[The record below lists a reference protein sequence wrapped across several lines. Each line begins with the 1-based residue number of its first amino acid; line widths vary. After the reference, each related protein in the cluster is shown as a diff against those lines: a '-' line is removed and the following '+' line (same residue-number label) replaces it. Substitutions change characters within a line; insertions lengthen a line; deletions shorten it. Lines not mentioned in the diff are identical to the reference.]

1 MSSPMKTP
9 RPLSTASRRSLA
21 KLRQSYE
28 RGLLA
33 TTIAAVS
40 RSYPTLAL
48 GILLL
53 GYLSTELLPHSALSF
68 GMALCGGG
76 AFLWGAMRLR
86 PHRTEQAKK
95 EESRRVH
102 TTGALRLGLTCL
114 LLLAARLY
122 YAHSIQQVTDIR
134 LPLHQPLKAQVT
146 DVERTTPDSL
156 LLHVRLLA
164 EEAPHRPLL
173 QLRLSPRDGRAERK
187 QTNIPYPAPLIQVGD
202 TLTLALERLRTTASF
217 LSERPSYGRYLLSEG
232 IATIG
237 QAHLLSHH
245 PTTTSTLLWRTPTSY
260 ALRLRAQ
267 LTTRLSETTL
277 SPYAQHLLRTMTLG
291 EKTHD
296 ALGKELRTSFARGGV
311 AHLLAVSGFHL
322 AVVIGALSLLCS
334 CLPPLRRHARGRYLL
349 LLGAAWGFTLVT
361 GASIPTLRAAGMLS
375 MYLGFRLLRR
385 PVCALEVFTVPALL
399 QLLLAPLSL
408 TSASF
413 LMTYLALVS
422 IRLFYRPIEG
432 LFGTLRTPL
441 LSYLW
446 SGIAMTLSVQPLLFP
461 LSLYLFGSSSLAFLW
476 SALLVVPLASLLVPV
491 SLLTFLFLPFV
502 GAVPSW
508 LLLPLE
514 WGAKLMRQ
522 GVELIEG
529 VPALMLHYPLS
540 LEGLLLYYLLVG
552 GSISAYRLYHEP
564 PTSTRLYE

>member
-9 RPLSTASRRSLA
+9 RLLSTASRRSLA

-68 GMALCGGG
+68 GLALCGGG

-86 PHRTEQAKK
+86 PHHSEQAKK
-95 EESRRVH
+95 EESGRVH

-173 QLRLSPRDGRAERK
+173 QLRLSPRDARGERK
-187 QTNIPYPAPLIQVGD
+187 QTNTPYPAPPIQVGD
-202 TLTLALERLRTTASF
+202 TLTLALERLHTTARF
-217 LSERPSYGRYLLSEG
+217 LRERPSYGRYLLSEG

-245 PTTTSTLLWRTPTSY
+245 PTTTSTLLWRAPTSY

-334 CLPPLRRHARGRYLL
+334 ALPSLRRHARGRYLL

-361 GASIPTLRAAGMLS
+361 GASIPTLRAAEMLS

-385 PVCALEVFTVPALL
+385 PVCSLEVFTVPALL
-399 QLLLAPLSL
+399 QLLLTPLSL

-476 SALLVVPLASLLVPV
+476 SALLVVPLASLLIPV
-491 SLLTFLFLPFV
+491 SLLTFLFFPFV
-502 GAVPSW
+502 GAVSSW

-514 WGAKLMRQ
+514 WGAKLMHQ

-552 GSISAYRLYHEP
+552 GSVSAYRLYHEP
-564 PTSTRLYE
+564 PTHPHV

>member
-1 MSSPMKTP
+1 MKTP
-9 RPLSTASRRSLA
+9 RLLSTASRRSLA

-33 TTIAAVS
+33 TTIASVS

-53 GYLSTELLPHSALSF
+53 GYFSTELLPHSALSF
-68 GMALCGGG
+68 GLALCGGG

-86 PHRTEQAKK
+86 PHRSEQAKK
-95 EESRRVH
+95 EESGRVH

-173 QLRLSPRDGRAERK
+173 QLRLSPRDGRAEHK
-187 QTNIPYPAPLIQVGD
+187 QTNTTYPAPPIQVGD
-202 TLTLALERLRTTASF
+202 TLILSLERLHLTPSF

-245 PTTTSTLLWRTPTSY
+245 PTTTSTLLWRAPTSY
-260 ALRLRAQ
+260 ALRLRTQ

-296 ALGKELRTSFARGGV
+296 VLGKGLRTSFARGGV

-441 LSYLW
+441 LRYLW
-446 SGIAMTLSVQPLLFP
+446 SGLAMTLSVQPLLFP

-476 SALLVVPLASLLVPV
+476 SALLVVPLASLLIPV
-491 SLLTFLFLPFV
+491 SLLTFLYLPFV

-529 VPALMLHYPLS
+529 VPTLMLHYPLS

-552 GSISAYRLYHEP
+552 VSVSAYRLYHEP
-564 PTSTRLYE
+564 PTSTRL

>member
-1 MSSPMKTP
+1 MKTP

-33 TTIAAVS
+33 TTIASVS

-68 GMALCGGG
+68 GLALCGGG
-76 AFLWGAMRLR
+76 AFLLGAIYLR
-86 PHRTEQAKK
+86 PHHSDAHDAKARGQAH
-95 EESRRVH
+95 S
-102 TTGALRLGLTCL
+102 TLALRIGLGL
-114 LLLAARLY
+114 LLLLGARLY
-122 YAHSIQQVTDIR
+122 YMHSMQEVIEAPP
-134 LPLHQPLKAQVT
+134 PLHQPLRTEVIT
-146 DVERTTPDSL
+146 VERVAQDTQLLSVRPLSEGSAHHPL
-156 LLHVRLLA
+156 LL
-164 EEAPHRPLL
+164 
-173 QLRLSPRDGRAERK
+173 LRLAPRDGRAERK
-187 QTNIPYPAPLIQVGD
+187 QTNTPYPAPPIQVGD
-202 TLTLALERLRTTASF
+202 TLTLSLEQIRTTDRL

-232 IATIG
+232 IAAIG

-245 PTTTSTLLWRTPTSY
+245 PTTTSTLLWSSPTSY

-267 LTTRLSETTL
+267 LTTRLSETSL

-291 EKTHD
+291 EKMHD
-296 ALGKELRTSFARGGV
+296 ALGKGLRTSFARGGV

-408 TSASF
+408 TNASF

-441 LSYLW
+441 LRYLW

-461 LSLYLFGSSSLAFLW
+461 LSLYLFGGSSLAFLW
-476 SALLVVPLASLLVPV
+476 SALLVVPLASLLIPV
-491 SLLTFLFLPFV
+491 SLLTFLFLPFAE
-502 GAVPSW
+502 AVPSW

-514 WGAKLMRQ
+514 WGAKLMHQ

-552 GSISAYRLYHEP
+552 VSVSAYRLYQEP
-564 PTSTRLYE
+564 PTSTRL

>member
-1 MSSPMKTP
+1 MKTP

-68 GMALCGGG
+68 GLALCGGG
-76 AFLWGAMRLR
+76 AFLLGAISLR
-86 PHRTEQAKK
+86 PHRSEAHDAEARGQAR
-95 EESRRVH
+95 S
-102 TTGALRLGLTCL
+102 TLALRIGLGL
-114 LLLAARLY
+114 LLLLGARLY
-122 YAHSIQQVTDIR
+122 YARNMQEVIEAPP
-134 LPLHQPLKAQVT
+134 PLHQSLRTEVIT
-146 DVERTTPDSL
+146 VERVAQDTL
-156 LLHVRLLA
+156 LLSV
-164 EEAPHRPLL
+164 RPLSEGSTHHPL
-173 QLRLSPRDGRAERK
+173 LLLRIVPRDGRAERK
-187 QTNIPYPAPLIQVGD
+187 QTNTPYPAPPIQVGD
-202 TLTLALERLRTTASF
+202 TLTLALERLHTTARF

-245 PTTTSTLLWRTPTSY
+245 PTTTSSLLWRAPTSY
-260 ALRLRAQ
+260 ALRLRTQ

-291 EKTHD
+291 EKMHD
-296 ALGKELRTSFARGGV
+296 ALGKELRTSFAHGGV

-322 AVVIGALSLLCS
+322 AVVIGVMSLLCS
-334 CLPPLRRHARGRYLL
+334 FLPPLRRHARGRYLL

-385 PVCALEVFTVPALL
+385 PVCTLEVFTVPALI

-408 TSASF
+408 LSASF

-441 LSYLW
+441 LRYLW

-476 SALLVVPLASLLVPV
+476 SALLVVPLASLFIPV

-514 WGAKLMRQ
+514 WGSRLMRQ

-540 LEGLLLYYLLVG
+540 LEGLLLIYLLLALGVVSYYL
-552 GSISAYRLYHEP
+552 YHDKP
-564 PTSTRLYE
+564 APTPI

>member
-9 RPLSTASRRSLA
+9 RPLSTSSRHSLA

-33 TTIAAVS
+33 TTIASVS

-53 GYLSTELLPHSALSF
+53 GYFSTELLPHSALSF
-68 GMALCGGG
+68 GLALCGGG

-86 PHRTEQAKK
+86 PHRSEQAKK
-95 EESRRVH
+95 EESGRVH

-173 QLRLSPRDGRAERK
+173 QLRLSPRDGRAEHK
-187 QTNIPYPAPLIQVGD
+187 QTNTTYPAPPIQVGD
-202 TLTLALERLRTTASF
+202 TLILSLERLHLTPSF

-245 PTTTSTLLWRTPTSY
+245 PTTTSTLLWRAPTSY
-260 ALRLRAQ
+260 ALRLRTQ
-267 LTTRLSETTL
+267 LTTRLSETSL

-296 ALGKELRTSFARGGV
+296 ALGKGLRTTFARGGV

-441 LSYLW
+441 LRYLW
-446 SGIAMTLSVQPLLFP
+446 SGLAMTLSVQPLLFP
-461 LSLYLFGSSSLAFLW
+461 LSLYLFGGSSLAFLW
-476 SALLVVPLASLLVPV
+476 SALLVVPLASLLIPV
-491 SLLTFLFLPFV
+491 SLLTFLYLPFV

-540 LEGLLLYYLLVG
+540 LEGLLLYYLLVAV
-552 GSISAYRLYHEP
+552 SISAYRLYHEP
-564 PTSTRLYE
+564 PTAIRL

>member
-1 MSSPMKTP
+1 MKTP

-21 KLRQSYE
+21 KLRQSHE

-68 GMALCGGG
+68 GLALCGGG

-86 PHRTEQAKK
+86 PHRSEQAKK
-95 EESRRVH
+95 EESGRVH

-187 QTNIPYPAPLIQVGD
+187 QTNTPYPAPPIQVGD
-202 TLTLALERLRTTASF
+202 TLTLSLERLRTTARF
-217 LSERPSYGRYLLSEG
+217 LREQPSYGRYLLSEG

-245 PTTTSTLLWRTPTSY
+245 PTTTSTLLWRAPTSY
-260 ALRLRAQ
+260 ALRLRTQ
-267 LTTRLSETTL
+267 LTTRLSETSL
-277 SPYAQHLLRTMTLG
+277 SPYAQHLLRAMALG

-334 CLPPLRRHARGRYLL
+334 ALPSLRRHARGRYLL

-432 LFGTLRTPL
+432 LFGSLRTPL
-441 LSYLW
+441 LRYLW

-461 LSLYLFGSSSLAFLW
+461 LSLYLFGSSSLAFFW
-476 SALLVVPLASLLVPV
+476 STLLVVPLASLLVPV
-491 SLLTFLFLPFV
+491 SLLTFLYLPF
-502 GAVPSW
+502 AEAEPSW

-540 LEGLLLYYLLVG
+540 LEGLLLYYLLVTV
-552 GSISAYRLYHEP
+552 SVSAYRLYHEP
-564 PTSTRLYE
+564 PTSTRL

>member
-1 MSSPMKTP
+1 MKTP
-9 RPLSTASRRSLA
+9 RPLSIASRRSLA

-68 GMALCGGG
+68 GLALCGGG
-76 AFLWGAMRLR
+76 AFLLGAISLR
-86 PHRTEQAKK
+86 PHRSEAHDAEARGQAR
-95 EESRRVH
+95 S
-102 TTGALRLGLTCL
+102 TLALCIGLGL
-114 LLLAARLY
+114 LLLLGARLY
-122 YAHSIQQVTDIR
+122 YARSMQEVIEAPP
-134 LPLHQPLKAQVT
+134 PLHQPLRTEVIT
-146 DVERTTPDSL
+146 VERVTQDSL
-156 LLHVRLLA
+156 LWSV
-164 EEAPHRPLL
+164 RPLSEGSTHHPL
-173 QLRLSPRDGRAERK
+173 LLLRLVPPSRGARAMYHSTAPET
-187 QTNIPYPAPLIQVGD
+187 QAIPQLIQVGD
-202 TLTLALERLRTTASF
+202 TLTLSLERLHTTASF

-245 PTTTSTLLWRTPTSY
+245 PTTTSTLLWRAPTSY
-260 ALRLRAQ
+260 ALRLRDA
-267 LTTRLSETTL
+267 LTARLSETTL
-277 SPYAQHLLRTMTLG
+277 SSYAQHLLRAMTLG

-334 CLPPLRRHARGRYLL
+334 FLPPLRRHAQGRYLL

-385 PVCALEVFTVPALL
+385 PVCTLEVFTVPALL

-422 IRLFYRPIEG
+422 IRLFYCPIEG

-441 LSYLW
+441 LRYLW
-446 SGIAMTLSVQPLLFP
+446 SGLAMTLSVQPLLFP

-476 SALLVVPLASLLVPV
+476 SALLVVPLASLLIPV
-491 SLLTFLFLPFV
+491 SLLTFLFFPFM

-540 LEGLLLYYLLVG
+540 LEGVLLYYLLVG
-552 GSISAYRLYHEP
+552 VSVSAYRLYHEP
-564 PTSTRLYE
+564 STAMRL

>member
-1 MSSPMKTP
+1 
-9 RPLSTASRRSLA
+9 
-21 KLRQSYE
+21 
-28 RGLLA
+28 
-33 TTIAAVS
+33 
-40 RSYPTLAL
+40 
-48 GILLL
+48 
-53 GYLSTELLPHSALSF
+53 
-68 GMALCGGG
+68 
-76 AFLWGAMRLR
+76 MRLS

-95 EESRRVH
+95 EESGRVH

-173 QLRLSPRDGRAERK
+173 QLRISPRNARTERK
-187 QTNIPYPAPLIQVGD
+187 QTNPPDPAPPIQVGD
-202 TLTLALERLRTTASF
+202 TLTLTLERLHTTARF

-245 PTTTSTLLWRTPTSY
+245 PTTTSSLLWRAPTSY

-296 ALGKELRTSFARGGV
+296 ALGKELRTSFAHGGV

-334 CLPPLRRHARGRYLL
+334 ALPSLRRHARGRYLL

-476 SALLVVPLASLLVPV
+476 SALLVVPLASLLIPV

-508 LLLPLE
+508 
-514 WGAKLMRQ
+514 
-522 GVELIEG
+522 
-529 VPALMLHYPLS
+529 
-540 LEGLLLYYLLVG
+540 GLLLYSLLVAV
-552 GSISAYRLYHEP
+552 SVSAYRLYHEP
-564 PTSTRLYE
+564 PTSTRL

>member
-1 MSSPMKTP
+1 MKTP

-68 GMALCGGG
+68 GLALCGGG
-76 AFLWGAMRLR
+76 AFLWGAISLR
-86 PHRTEQAKK
+86 PHRSEAHDAEARGQAR
-95 EESRRVH
+95 S
-102 TTGALRLGLTCL
+102 TLALRIGLGL
-114 LLLAARLY
+114 LLLLGARLY
-122 YAHSIQQVTDIR
+122 YMHSMQEVIEASP
-134 LPLHQPLKAQVT
+134 PLHQPLRTEVIT
-146 DVERTTPDSL
+146 VERVAQDSL
-156 LLHVRLLA
+156 LLSV
-164 EEAPHRPLL
+164 RPLSEGSTHHPL
-173 QLRLSPRDGRAERK
+173 LLLRLVPRDGRAERK
-187 QTNIPYPAPLIQVGD
+187 QTNTTYPAPRIQVGD
-202 TLTLALERLRTTASF
+202 TLTLALERLHTTARF

-245 PTTTSTLLWRTPTSY
+245 PTTTSTLLWRAPTSY
-260 ALRLRAQ
+260 ALRLRDA
-267 LTTRLSETTL
+267 LTTRLSETSL

-296 ALGKELRTSFARGGV
+296 TLGKELRTSFARGGV

-334 CLPPLRRHARGRYLL
+334 CLPPLRRHAQGRYLL

-441 LSYLW
+441 LRYLW

-476 SALLVVPLASLLVPV
+476 SALLVVPLASLLIPV
-491 SLLTFLFLPFV
+491 SLLTFLFLPFI

-529 VPALMLHYPLS
+529 VPALMLRYPLS

-552 GSISAYRLYHEP
+552 VSVSAYRLYHEP
-564 PTSTRLYE
+564 PTSTRL

>member
-1 MSSPMKTP
+1 MKTP
-9 RPLSTASRRSLA
+9 RPLFTASRRSLA

-33 TTIAAVS
+33 TTIVAVS

-68 GMALCGGG
+68 GLALCGGG

-95 EESRRVH
+95 EESGQVH

-134 LPLHQPLKAQVT
+134 LPLHQPLKVQVT

-173 QLRLSPRDGRAERK
+173 QLRLSPRDGRAECK
-187 QTNIPYPAPLIQVGD
+187 QTNTTYPAPPIQVGD
-202 TLTLALERLRTTASF
+202 TLTLSRERLHTTASF

-245 PTTTSTLLWRTPTSY
+245 PTTTSTLLWRAPTSY
-260 ALRLRAQ
+260 ALRLRDA
-267 LTTRLSETTL
+267 LTARLSETTL
-277 SPYAQHLLRTMTLG
+277 SSYAQHLLRTMTLG

-296 ALGKELRTSFARGGV
+296 TLGKELRSSFARGGV

-334 CLPPLRRHARGRYLL
+334 FLPPLRRHARGRYLL

-385 PVCALEVFTVPALL
+385 PVCALEVFSVPALI
-399 QLLLAPLSL
+399 QLLFSPLSL
-408 TSASF
+408 LSASF

-432 LFGTLRTPL
+432 LFGMLRTPL
-441 LSYLW
+441 LRYLW
-446 SGIAMTLSVQPLLFP
+446 SGLAMTLSVQPLLFP

-476 SALLVVPLASLLVPV
+476 SALLVVPLASLLIPV
-491 SLLTFLFLPFV
+491 SLLTFLFFPFV

-514 WGAKLMRQ
+514 WGARLMRQ

-540 LEGLLLYYLLVG
+540 LEGLLLTYLLLALGVVSYYL
-552 GSISAYRLYHEP
+552 YHDKP
-564 PTSTRLYE
+564 APSPI

>member
-1 MSSPMKTP
+1 MKTP
-9 RPLSTASRRSLA
+9 RPLSTASRCSLA

-33 TTIAAVS
+33 TTIASVS

-68 GMALCGGG
+68 GLALCGGG
-76 AFLWGAMRLR
+76 AFLLGAIYLR
-86 PHRTEQAKK
+86 PHRSETHDAQARGQAR
-95 EESRRVH
+95 S
-102 TTGALRLGLTCL
+102 TLALRIGLGL
-114 LLLAARLY
+114 LLLLGARLY
-122 YAHSIQQVTDIR
+122 YACSMQEVIEAPP
-134 LPLHQPLKAQVT
+134 PLHQPLRTEVIT
-146 DVERTTPDSL
+146 VERVTQDSL
-156 LLHVRLLA
+156 LLSVRLLS
-164 EEAPHRPLL
+164 EGSTHHPLL
-173 QLRLSPRDGRAERK
+173 LLRLVPRDGRAERK
-187 QTNIPYPAPLIQVGD
+187 QTNIPYPAPRIQVGD
-202 TLTLALERLRTTASF
+202 TLTLALERLRTTARF
-217 LSERPSYGRYLLSEG
+217 LRERPSYGRYLLSEG

-245 PTTTSTLLWRTPTSY
+245 PTTTSSLLWRAPTSY
-260 ALRLRAQ
+260 ALRLRTQ

-291 EKTHD
+291 EKMHD
-296 ALGKELRTSFARGGV
+296 ALGKELRTSFAHGGV

-322 AVVIGALSLLCS
+322 AVVIGVMSLLCS

-385 PVCALEVFTVPALL
+385 PVCTLEVFTVPALL

-441 LSYLW
+441 LRYLW
-446 SGIAMTLSVQPLLFP
+446 SGLAMTLSVQPLLFP
-461 LSLYLFGSSSLAFLW
+461 LSLYLFGGSSLAFLW
-476 SALLVVPLASLLVPV
+476 SALLVIPLASLLIPV
-491 SLLTFLFLPFV
+491 SLLTFLFLPFI

-564 PTSTRLYE
+564 PTSTRL

>member
-48 GILLL
+48 GILIL

-68 GMALCGGG
+68 GLALCGGG

-86 PHRTEQAKK
+86 PHHSEQAKK
-95 EESRRVH
+95 EESGRVH

-173 QLRLSPRDGRAERK
+173 QLRLSPRNARAERK
-187 QTNIPYPAPLIQVGD
+187 QTNIPYPAPPIQVGD
-202 TLTLALERLRTTASF
+202 TLTLSLERLHTTASF
-217 LSERPSYGRYLLSEG
+217 LSERPSYGRYLLSKG

-245 PTTTSTLLWRTPTSY
+245 PTTTSSLLWHAPTSY
-260 ALRLRAQ
+260 ALRLRDA

-296 ALGKELRTSFARGGV
+296 VLGKGLRTSFARGGV

-334 CLPPLRRHARGRYLL
+334 ALPSLRRHARGRYLL

-476 SALLVVPLASLLVPV
+476 SALLVVPLASLLIPV

-522 GVELIEG
+522 GVEFIEG

-540 LEGLLLYYLLVG
+540 LEGLLLYYLLVTV
-552 GSISAYRLYHEP
+552 SVSAYRLYHEP
-564 PTSTRLYE
+564 STSTRL

>member
-1 MSSPMKTP
+1 MKTP
-9 RPLSTASRRSLA
+9 RPLSTASRHSLA

-33 TTIAAVS
+33 TTIATVS

-68 GMALCGGG
+68 GLALCGGG

-86 PHRTEQAKK
+86 PHHSEQAKK
-95 EESRRVH
+95 EESGRVH

-173 QLRLSPRDGRAERK
+173 QLRLSPRDARAERK
-187 QTNIPYPAPLIQVGD
+187 QTNPPDPAPPIQVGD
-202 TLTLALERLRTTASF
+202 TLTLTLERLRTTARF
-217 LSERPSYGRYLLSEG
+217 LREQPSYGRYLLSEG

-245 PTTTSTLLWRTPTSY
+245 PTTTSSLLWRAPTIY

-267 LTTRLSETTL
+267 LTARLSETTL

-291 EKTHD
+291 EKMHD
-296 ALGKELRTSFARGGV
+296 ALGKGLRTSFARGGV

-385 PVCALEVFTVPALL
+385 PVCALEVFAVPALL

-432 LFGTLRTPL
+432 LFGSLRTPL
-441 LSYLW
+441 LRYLW

-461 LSLYLFGSSSLAFLW
+461 LSLYLFGSSSLAFFW
-476 SALLVVPLASLLVPV
+476 STLLVVPLASLLVPV
-491 SLLTFLFLPFV
+491 SLLTFLYLPF
-502 GAVPSW
+502 AEAEPSW

-540 LEGLLLYYLLVG
+540 LEGLLLYYLLVTV
-552 GSISAYRLYHEP
+552 SVSAYRLYHEP
-564 PTSTRLYE
+564 PTSTRL

>member
-1 MSSPMKTP
+1 MKTP

-33 TTIAAVS
+33 TTIATVS

-68 GMALCGGG
+68 GLALCGGG

-86 PHRTEQAKK
+86 PHHSEQAKK
-95 EESRRVH
+95 EEGGRVH

-156 LLHVRLLA
+156 LLHVRLLT

-173 QLRLSPRDGRAERK
+173 QLRLSTRDGRAERK
-187 QTNIPYPAPLIQVGD
+187 QTNTSYPAPLIQVGD
-202 TLTLALERLRTTASF
+202 TLTLSLERLRTTARF

-245 PTTTSTLLWRTPTSY
+245 PTTTSALLWRAPTSY
-260 ALRLRAQ
+260 ALRLRTQ
-267 LTTRLSETTL
+267 LTTRLSETSL
-277 SPYAQHLLRTMTLG
+277 SPYAQHLLCTMTLG

-296 ALGKELRTSFARGGV
+296 VLGKELRTSFARGGV

-334 CLPPLRRHARGRYLL
+334 ALPSLRRHARGRYLL

-385 PVCALEVFTVPALL
+385 PVCTLEVFTVPALL

-422 IRLFYRPIEG
+422 IRLFYHPIEG

-476 SALLVVPLASLLVPV
+476 SALLVVPLASLLIPV
-491 SLLTFLFLPFV
+491 SLLTFLFLPFAE
-502 GAVPSW
+502 AVPSW

-514 WGAKLMRQ
+514 WSSRLMRQ

-552 GSISAYRLYHEP
+552 VCVSAYRLYHEP
-564 PTSTRLYE
+564 STSTRL

>member
-68 GMALCGGG
+68 GLALCGGG
-76 AFLWGAMRLR
+76 AFLLGAISLR
-86 PHRTEQAKK
+86 PHRSEAHDAEARGQAR
-95 EESRRVH
+95 S
-102 TTGALRLGLTCL
+102 TLALRIGLGL
-114 LLLAARLY
+114 LLLLGARLY
-122 YAHSIQQVTDIR
+122 YARNMQEVIEAPP
-134 LPLHQPLKAQVT
+134 PLHQSLRTEVIT
-146 DVERTTPDSL
+146 VERVAQDTL
-156 LLHVRLLA
+156 LLSV
-164 EEAPHRPLL
+164 RPLSEGSTHHPL
-173 QLRLSPRDGRAERK
+173 LLLRIVPRDGRAERK
-187 QTNIPYPAPLIQVGD
+187 QTNTPYPAPPIQVGD
-202 TLTLALERLRTTASF
+202 TLTLALERLHTTARF

-245 PTTTSTLLWRTPTSY
+245 PTTTSSLLWRAPTSY
-260 ALRLRAQ
+260 ALRLRTQ

-291 EKTHD
+291 EKMHD
-296 ALGKELRTSFARGGV
+296 ALGKELRTSFAHGGV

-322 AVVIGALSLLCS
+322 AVVIGVMSLLCS
-334 CLPPLRRHARGRYLL
+334 FLPPLRRHARGRYLL

-385 PVCALEVFTVPALL
+385 PVCTLEVFTVPALI

-408 TSASF
+408 LSASF

-441 LSYLW
+441 LRYLW

-476 SALLVVPLASLLVPV
+476 SALLVVPLASLFIPV

-514 WGAKLMRQ
+514 WGSRLMRQ

-540 LEGLLLYYLLVG
+540 LEGLLLIYLLLALGVVSYYL
-552 GSISAYRLYHEP
+552 YHDKP
-564 PTSTRLYE
+564 APTPI

>member
-1 MSSPMKTP
+1 MKTP

-68 GMALCGGG
+68 GLALCGGG
-76 AFLWGAMRLR
+76 AFLWGAISLR
-86 PHRTEQAKK
+86 PHRSEAHDAEARGQAR
-95 EESRRVH
+95 S
-102 TTGALRLGLTCL
+102 TLALRIGLGL
-114 LLLAARLY
+114 LLLLGARLY
-122 YAHSIQQVTDIR
+122 YMRSMQEVIEAP
-134 LPLHQPLKAQVT
+134 PLHQPLRTEVIT
-146 DVERTTPDSL
+146 VERVTQDSL
-156 LLHVRLLA
+156 LLSV
-164 EEAPHRPLL
+164 RPLSEGSTHHPL
-173 QLRLSPRDGRAERK
+173 LLLRLVPQDGRAERK
-187 QTNIPYPAPLIQVGD
+187 QTNTTYPAPPIQVGD
-202 TLTLALERLRTTASF
+202 TLTLSLERLHTTTRF

-232 IATIG
+232 IAAIG

-245 PTTTSTLLWRTPTSY
+245 PTTTRTLLWRAPTSY
-260 ALRLRAQ
+260 ALRLRTQ
-267 LTTRLSETTL
+267 LTTRLSETSL

-334 CLPPLRRHARGRYLL
+334 FLPPLRRHARGRYLL

-385 PVCALEVFTVPALL
+385 PVCALEVFSVPALI
-399 QLLLAPLSL
+399 QLLFSPLSL
-408 TSASF
+408 LSASF

-432 LFGTLRTPL
+432 LFGMLRTPL
-441 LSYLW
+441 LRYLW
-446 SGIAMTLSVQPLLFP
+446 SGLAMTLSVQPLLFP

-476 SALLVVPLASLLVPV
+476 SALLVVPLASLLIPV
-491 SLLTFLFLPFV
+491 SLLTFLFFPFV

-514 WGAKLMRQ
+514 WGARLMRQ

-540 LEGLLLYYLLVG
+540 LEGLLLTYLLLALGVVSYYL
-552 GSISAYRLYHEP
+552 YHDKP
-564 PTSTRLYE
+564 APSPI

>member
-40 RSYPTLAL
+40 RSYPTLTL

-68 GMALCGGG
+68 GLALCGGG
-76 AFLWGAMRLR
+76 AFLLGAISLR
-86 PHRTEQAKK
+86 PHRSETHDAEARGQAG
-95 EESRRVH
+95 S
-102 TTGALRLGLTCL
+102 TLALRIGLGL
-114 LLLAARLY
+114 LLLLGARLY
-122 YAHSIQQVTDIR
+122 YARSMQEVIEAPP
-134 LPLHQPLKAQVT
+134 PLHQPLRTEVIT
-146 DVERTTPDSL
+146 VERVTQDSL
-156 LLHVRLLA
+156 LLSV
-164 EEAPHRPLL
+164 RPLSEGSTHHPL
-173 QLRLSPRDGRAERK
+173 LLLRLVPRDARAERK
-187 QTNIPYPAPLIQVGD
+187 QTNTPYPAPPIQVGD
-202 TLTLALERLRTTASF
+202 TLTLSLERLHTTARF

-245 PTTTSTLLWRTPTSY
+245 TTTTSTLLWAPTSY
-260 ALRLRAQ
+260 ALRIRDA
-267 LTTRLSETTL
+267 LTARLSETSL

-296 ALGKELRTSFARGGV
+296 TLGKGLRTSFTRGGV

-322 AVVIGALSLLCS
+322 AMVIGALSLLCS

-349 LLGAAWGFTLVT
+349 LLGAAWVFTLVT

-385 PVCALEVFTVPALL
+385 PVCTLEVFTVPALL

-413 LMTYLALVS
+413 LMTYLALGS

-441 LSYLW
+441 LRYLW
-446 SGIAMTLSVQPLLFP
+446 SGLAMTLSVQPLLFP
-461 LSLYLFGSSSLAFLW
+461 LSLYLFGGSSLAFLW
-476 SALLVVPLASLLVPV
+476 SALLVVPLASLLIPV
-491 SLLTFLFLPFV
+491 SLLTFLFLPFAE
-502 GAVPSW
+502 AVPSW

-514 WGAKLMRQ
+514 WSSRLMRQ

-552 GSISAYRLYHEP
+552 VCVSAYRLYEEP
-564 PTSTRLYE
+564 PTSTRL

>member
-1 MSSPMKTP
+1 MKTP

-68 GMALCGGG
+68 GLALCGGG

-86 PHRTEQAKK
+86 PHHSEQAKK
-95 EESRRVH
+95 EESGRVY
-102 TTGALRLGLTCL
+102 TTGALRLGLTC

-173 QLRLSPRDGRAERK
+173 QLRLSTWDARAERK
-187 QTNIPYPAPLIQVGD
+187 QTNTPYPAPPIQVGD
-202 TLTLALERLRTTASF
+202 TLTLALERLRTTARF
-217 LSERPSYGRYLLSEG
+217 LRERPSYGRYLLSEG

-245 PTTTSTLLWRTPTSY
+245 PTTTSTLLWRAPTSY
-260 ALRLRAQ
+260 ALRLRDA
-267 LTTRLSETTL
+267 LTARLSETSL

-296 ALGKELRTSFARGGV
+296 ALGKELRSSFVRGGV

-322 AVVIGALSLLCS
+322 AVVIGALSLLFS
-334 CLPPLRRHARGRYLL
+334 SLPSLRRHARLRYLL
-349 LLGAAWGFTLVT
+349 LFASAWGFTLVT

-385 PVCALEVFTVPALL
+385 PVCALEVFTVPALI

-408 TSASF
+408 LSASF

-441 LSYLW
+441 LRYLW

-476 SALLVVPLASLLVPV
+476 SALLVVPLASLFIPV

-514 WGAKLMRQ
+514 WGSRLMRQ

-540 LEGLLLYYLLVG
+540 LEGLLLIYLLLALGVVSYYL
-552 GSISAYRLYHEP
+552 YHDKP
-564 PTSTRLYE
+564 APTPI

>member
-1 MSSPMKTP
+1 MKTP
-9 RPLSTASRRSLA
+9 RPLSTASRCSLA

-33 TTIAAVS
+33 TTIASVS

-48 GILLL
+48 CILLL

-68 GMALCGGG
+68 GLALCGGG
-76 AFLWGAMRLR
+76 AFLLGAIYLR
-86 PHRTEQAKK
+86 PHRSETHDAQARGQAR
-95 EESRRVH
+95 S
-102 TTGALRLGLTCL
+102 TLALRIGLGL
-114 LLLAARLY
+114 LLLLGARLY
-122 YAHSIQQVTDIR
+122 YACSMQEVIEAPP
-134 LPLHQPLKAQVT
+134 PLHQPLRTEVIT
-146 DVERTTPDSL
+146 VERVTQDSL
-156 LLHVRLLA
+156 LLSVRLLS
-164 EEAPHRPLL
+164 EGSTHHPLL
-173 QLRLSPRDGRAERK
+173 LLRLVPRDGRAERK
-187 QTNIPYPAPLIQVGD
+187 QTNIPYPAPRIQVGD
-202 TLTLALERLRTTASF
+202 TLTLALERLRTTARF
-217 LSERPSYGRYLLSEG
+217 LRERPSYGRYLLSEG

-245 PTTTSTLLWRTPTSY
+245 PTTTSSLLWRAPTSY
-260 ALRLRAQ
+260 ALRLRTQ

-291 EKTHD
+291 EKMHD
-296 ALGKELRTSFARGGV
+296 ALGKELRTSFAHGGV

-322 AVVIGALSLLCS
+322 AVVIGVMSLLCS

-385 PVCALEVFTVPALL
+385 PVCTLEVFTVPALL

-441 LSYLW
+441 LRYLW
-446 SGIAMTLSVQPLLFP
+446 SGLAMTLSVQPLLFP
-461 LSLYLFGSSSLAFLW
+461 LSLYLFGGSSLAFLW
-476 SALLVVPLASLLVPV
+476 SALLVIPLASLLIPV
-491 SLLTFLFLPFV
+491 SLLTFLFLPFI

-514 WGAKLMRQ
+514 GGAKLMRQ

-564 PTSTRLYE
+564 PTSTRL

>member
-1 MSSPMKTP
+1 M
-9 RPLSTASRRSLA
+9 
-21 KLRQSYE
+21 
-28 RGLLA
+28 A

-68 GMALCGGG
+68 GLALCGGG
-76 AFLWGAMRLR
+76 AFLWGAMRLS

-95 EESRRVH
+95 EESGRVH

-173 QLRLSPRDGRAERK
+173 QLRLSPRDARAERK
-187 QTNIPYPAPLIQVGD
+187 QTNPPDPAPPIQVGD
-202 TLTLALERLRTTASF
+202 TLTLTLERLRTTARF

-245 PTTTSTLLWRTPTSY
+245 PTTTSALLWRAPTSY
-260 ALRLRAQ
+260 ALRLRDA
-267 LTTRLSETTL
+267 LTARLSETSL

-296 ALGKELRTSFARGGV
+296 ALGKELRTSFAHGGV

-334 CLPPLRRHARGRYLL
+334 FLPPLRRHARGRYLL

-441 LSYLW
+441 LRYLW
-446 SGIAMTLSVQPLLFP
+446 SGLAMTLSVQPLLFP

-476 SALLVVPLASLLVPV
+476 SALLVVPLASLLIPV
-491 SLLTFLFLPFV
+491 SLLTFLYLPFTE
-502 GAVPSW
+502 AEPSW

-540 LEGLLLYYLLVG
+540 LEELLLYYLLVAV
-552 GSISAYRLYHEP
+552 SVSAYRLYHEP
-564 PTSTRLYE
+564 STSTRL

>member
-1 MSSPMKTP
+1 MKTP

-33 TTIAAVS
+33 TTIASVS

-68 GMALCGGG
+68 GLALCGGG
-76 AFLWGAMRLR
+76 AFLLGAISLR
-86 PHRTEQAKK
+86 PHRSETHDAEARGQAR
-95 EESRRVH
+95 S
-102 TTGALRLGLTCL
+102 TLALRIGLGL
-114 LLLAARLY
+114 LLLLGARLY
-122 YAHSIQQVTDIR
+122 YARSMQEVIEAPP
-134 LPLHQPLKAQVT
+134 PLHQPLRTEVIT
-146 DVERTTPDSL
+146 VERVTQDSL
-156 LLHVRLLA
+156 LLSV
-164 EEAPHRPLL
+164 RPLSEGSTHHPL
-173 QLRLSPRDGRAERK
+173 LLLRLVPRDGRAERK
-187 QTNIPYPAPLIQVGD
+187 QTNTPYPAPPIQVGD
-202 TLTLALERLRTTASF
+202 TLTLSLERLHTTASF

-245 PTTTSTLLWRTPTSY
+245 PTTTSTLLWRAPTSY
-260 ALRLRAQ
+260 ALCLRAQ

-277 SPYAQHLLRTMTLG
+277 SSYAQHLLRTMTLG

-334 CLPPLRRHARGRYLL
+334 FLPPLHRHARGRYLL

-385 PVCALEVFTVPALL
+385 PVCTLEVFTVPALL

-441 LSYLW
+441 LRYLW
-446 SGIAMTLSVQPLLFP
+446 SGLAMTLSVQPLLFP

-476 SALLVVPLASLLVPV
+476 SALLVVPLASLLIPV
-491 SLLTFLFLPFV
+491 SLLTFLFFPFV

-529 VPALMLHYPLS
+529 IPALMLHYPLS

-552 GSISAYRLYHEP
+552 VSVSAYRLYHEP
-564 PTSTRLYE
+564 PTSTRL

>member
-1 MSSPMKTP
+1 MKTP

-33 TTIAAVS
+33 TTIASVS

-68 GMALCGGG
+68 GLALCGGG
-76 AFLWGAMRLR
+76 AFLLGAISLR
-86 PHRTEQAKK
+86 PHRTEAHDAEARGQAR
-95 EESRRVH
+95 S
-102 TTGALRLGLTCL
+102 TLALRIGLGL
-114 LLLAARLY
+114 LLLLGARLY
-122 YAHSIQQVTDIR
+122 YARSMQEVIEAPP
-134 LPLHQPLKAQVT
+134 PLHQPLRTEVIT
-146 DVERTTPDSL
+146 VERVTQDSL
-156 LLHVRLLA
+156 LLSV
-164 EEAPHRPLL
+164 RPLSEESTHHPL
-173 QLRLSPRDGRAERK
+173 LLLRLVPRDGRAERK
-187 QTNIPYPAPLIQVGD
+187 QTNTPYPAPPIQVGD
-202 TLTLALERLRTTASF
+202 TITLSLERLHTTARF

-245 PTTTSTLLWRTPTSY
+245 PTTTSTLLWRAPTSY
-260 ALRLRAQ
+260 ALRLRTQ

-277 SPYAQHLLRTMTLG
+277 SPYTQHLLRTMTLG

-296 ALGKELRTSFARGGV
+296 ALGKGLRSSFARGGV

-334 CLPPLRRHARGRYLL
+334 FLPPLRRHARGRYLL

-385 PVCALEVFTVPALL
+385 PICTLEVFSVPALI
-399 QLLLAPLSL
+399 QLLFSPLSL

-441 LSYLW
+441 LRYLW
-446 SGIAMTLSVQPLLFP
+446 SGLAMTLSVQPLLFP
-461 LSLYLFGSSSLAFLW
+461 LSLYLFGGSSLAFLW
-476 SALLVVPLASLLVPV
+476 SALLVVPLASLLIPV
-491 SLLTFLFLPFV
+491 SLLTFLYLPFV

-552 GSISAYRLYHEP
+552 VSVSAYRLYHEP
-564 PTSTRLYE
+564 STAMRL

>member
-53 GYLSTELLPHSALSF
+53 GYLSTELLPNSALSF
-68 GMALCGGG
+68 GLALCGGG

-95 EESRRVH
+95 EESGRVH

-173 QLRLSPRDGRAERK
+173 QLRLSPRDARAERK
-187 QTNIPYPAPLIQVGD
+187 QTNTSYPAPPIQVGD
-202 TLTLALERLRTTASF
+202 TLTLALERLHTTASF

-245 PTTTSTLLWRTPTSY
+245 PTTTSTLLWRAPTSY
-260 ALRLRAQ
+260 ALRLRDA
-267 LTTRLSETTL
+267 LTARLSETTL
-277 SPYAQHLLRTMTLG
+277 SPYAQHLLRAMALG

-296 ALGKELRTSFARGGV
+296 ALGKGLRTSFARGGV

-322 AVVIGALSLLCS
+322 AVVIGALSLLCP

-476 SALLVVPLASLLVPV
+476 SALLVVPLASLLIPV

-529 VPALMLHYPLS
+529 VPTLMLHYPLS

-552 GSISAYRLYHEP
+552 GSVSAYRLYHEP
-564 PTSTRLYE
+564 PTSTRL

>member
-21 KLRQSYE
+21 KLRQSHE

-68 GMALCGGG
+68 GLALCGGG

-86 PHRTEQAKK
+86 PHRSEQAKK
-95 EESRRVH
+95 EESGRVH

-187 QTNIPYPAPLIQVGD
+187 QTNTPYPAPPIQVGD
-202 TLTLALERLRTTASF
+202 TLTLSLERLRTTARF
-217 LSERPSYGRYLLSEG
+217 LREQPSYGRYLLSEG

-245 PTTTSTLLWRTPTSY
+245 PTTTSTLLWRAPTSY
-260 ALRLRAQ
+260 ALRLRTQ
-267 LTTRLSETTL
+267 LTTRLSETSL
-277 SPYAQHLLRTMTLG
+277 SPYAQHLLRAMALG

-334 CLPPLRRHARGRYLL
+334 ALPSLRRHARGRYLL

-432 LFGTLRTPL
+432 LFGSLRTPL
-441 LSYLW
+441 LRYLW

-461 LSLYLFGSSSLAFLW
+461 LSLYLFGSSSLAFFW
-476 SALLVVPLASLLVPV
+476 STLLVVPLASLLVPV
-491 SLLTFLFLPFV
+491 SLLTFLYLPF
-502 GAVPSW
+502 AEAEPSW

-540 LEGLLLYYLLVG
+540 LEGLLLYYLLVTV
-552 GSISAYRLYHEP
+552 SVSAYRLYHEP
-564 PTSTRLYE
+564 PTSTRL

>member
-1 MSSPMKTP
+1 MKTP
-9 RPLSTASRRSLA
+9 RPLSTASRCSLA

-33 TTIAAVS
+33 TTIASVS

-48 GILLL
+48 CILLL

-68 GMALCGGG
+68 GLALCGGG
-76 AFLWGAMRLR
+76 AFLLGAIYLR
-86 PHRTEQAKK
+86 PHRSETHDAQARGQAR
-95 EESRRVH
+95 S
-102 TTGALRLGLTCL
+102 TLALRIGLGL
-114 LLLAARLY
+114 LLLLGARLY
-122 YAHSIQQVTDIR
+122 YACSMQEVIEAPP
-134 LPLHQPLKAQVT
+134 PLHQPLRTEVIT
-146 DVERTTPDSL
+146 VERVTQDSL
-156 LLHVRLLA
+156 LLSVRLLS
-164 EEAPHRPLL
+164 EGSTHHPLL
-173 QLRLSPRDGRAERK
+173 LLRLVPRDGRAERK
-187 QTNIPYPAPLIQVGD
+187 QTNIPYPAPRIQVGD
-202 TLTLALERLRTTASF
+202 TLTLALERLRTTARF
-217 LSERPSYGRYLLSEG
+217 LRERPSYGRYLLSEG

-245 PTTTSTLLWRTPTSY
+245 PTTTSSLLWRAPTSY
-260 ALRLRAQ
+260 ALRLRTQ

-291 EKTHD
+291 EKMHD
-296 ALGKELRTSFARGGV
+296 ALGKELRTSFAHGGV

-322 AVVIGALSLLCS
+322 AVVIGVMSLLCS

-385 PVCALEVFTVPALL
+385 PVCTLEVFTVPALL

-441 LSYLW
+441 LRYLW
-446 SGIAMTLSVQPLLFP
+446 SGLAMTLSVQPLLFP
-461 LSLYLFGSSSLAFLW
+461 LSLYLFGGSSLAFLW
-476 SALLVVPLASLLVPV
+476 SALLVIPLASLLIPV
-491 SLLTFLFLPFV
+491 SLLTFLFLPFI

-564 PTSTRLYE
+564 PTSTRL

>member
-1 MSSPMKTP
+1 MKTP
-9 RPLSTASRRSLA
+9 KPLSTASRCSLA

-33 TTIAAVS
+33 TTIASVS

-68 GMALCGGG
+68 GLALCGGG
-76 AFLWGAMRLR
+76 AFLWGAMRLS

-95 EESRRVH
+95 EESGRVH

-114 LLLAARLY
+114 LLLATRLY

-164 EEAPHRPLL
+164 EEAPHRSLL
-173 QLRLSPRDGRAERK
+173 QLRLSPRDARAERK
-187 QTNIPYPAPLIQVGD
+187 QTNTTYPAPPIQVGD

-245 PTTTSTLLWRTPTSY
+245 PTTTSTLLWRAPTSY
-260 ALRLRAQ
+260 ALRLRDA
-267 LTTRLSETTL
+267 LTARLSETTL
-277 SPYAQHLLRTMTLG
+277 SPYAQHLLRAMTLG

-296 ALGKELRTSFARGGV
+296 VLGKGLRTSFARGGV

-334 CLPPLRRHARGRYLL
+334 ALPSLRRHARGRYLL

-432 LFGTLRTPL
+432 VFGTLRTPL
-441 LSYLW
+441 LRYLW

-476 SALLVVPLASLLVPV
+476 SALLVVPLASLLIPV
-491 SLLTFLFLPFV
+491 SLLTFLFFPFV

-508 LLLPLE
+508 LLFPLE

-540 LEGLLLYYLLVG
+540 LEGLLLYYLLVAV
-552 GSISAYRLYHEP
+552 SVSAYRLYHEP
-564 PTSTRLYE
+564 PTSTRL

>member
-68 GMALCGGG
+68 GLALCGGG
-76 AFLWGAMRLR
+76 AFLWGAISLR
-86 PHRTEQAKK
+86 PHRSEAHDAEARGQAR
-95 EESRRVH
+95 S
-102 TTGALRLGLTCL
+102 TLALRIGLGL
-114 LLLAARLY
+114 LLLLGARLY
-122 YAHSIQQVTDIR
+122 YMRSMQEVIEAP
-134 LPLHQPLKAQVT
+134 PLHQPLRTEVIT
-146 DVERTTPDSL
+146 VERVTQDSL
-156 LLHVRLLA
+156 LLSV
-164 EEAPHRPLL
+164 RPLSEGSTHHPL
-173 QLRLSPRDGRAERK
+173 LLLRLVPQDGRAERK
-187 QTNIPYPAPLIQVGD
+187 QTNTTYPAPPIQVGD
-202 TLTLALERLRTTASF
+202 TLTLSLERLHTTTRF

-232 IATIG
+232 IAAIG

-245 PTTTSTLLWRTPTSY
+245 PTTTRTLLWRAPTSY
-260 ALRLRAQ
+260 ALRLRTQ
-267 LTTRLSETTL
+267 LTTRLSETSL

-334 CLPPLRRHARGRYLL
+334 FLPPLRRHARGRYLL

-385 PVCALEVFTVPALL
+385 PVCALEVFSVPALI
-399 QLLLAPLSL
+399 QLLFSPLSL
-408 TSASF
+408 LSASF

-432 LFGTLRTPL
+432 LFGMLRTPL
-441 LSYLW
+441 LRYLW
-446 SGIAMTLSVQPLLFP
+446 SGLAMTLSVQPLLFP

-476 SALLVVPLASLLVPV
+476 SALLVVPLASLLIPV
-491 SLLTFLFLPFV
+491 SLLTFLFFPFV

-514 WGAKLMRQ
+514 WGARLMRQ

-540 LEGLLLYYLLVG
+540 LEGLLLTYLLLALGVVSYYL
-552 GSISAYRLYHEP
+552 YHDKP
-564 PTSTRLYE
+564 APSPI

>member
-1 MSSPMKTP
+1 MKTP